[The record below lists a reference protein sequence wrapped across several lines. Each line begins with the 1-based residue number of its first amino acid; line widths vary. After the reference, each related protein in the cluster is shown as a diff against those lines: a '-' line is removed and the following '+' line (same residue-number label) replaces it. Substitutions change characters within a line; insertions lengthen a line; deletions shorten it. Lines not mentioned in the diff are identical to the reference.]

1 MKRPAL
7 ALLVVLCAAQ
17 LAFGQQP
24 PAGPPPH
31 GRGGP
36 RIEML
41 AQRLGLDDTQKAQVA
56 KILEQQH
63 AQAQTERKQF
73 EATGQRPT
81 PEEMRA
87 TFERHDQELTQ
98 ALSAVLT
105 PDQLTKFKAMQAER
119 REHRHHGPPPAPPA
133 AQ

>member
-1 MKRPAL
+1 MTRPTL
-7 ALLVVLCAAQ
+7 ALLVVLCTAQ
-17 LAFGQQP
+17 LAFAQQP
-24 PAGPPPH
+24 PPGHPPH
-31 GRGGP
+31 GGP
-36 RIEML
+36 RVEML
-41 AQRLGLDDTQKAQVA
+41 AQRLGLDDTQKAEVK

-73 EATGQRPT
+73 DATGQRPT

-87 TFERHDQELTQ
+87 TFARHDQELTQ
-98 ALSAVLT
+98 ALSGVLT

-119 REHRHHGPPPAPPA
+119 REHMRHGPPPAPPA

>member
-1 MKRPAL
+1 MKQINVAL
-7 ALLVVLCAAQ
+7 AVVLCTAQ
-17 LAFGQQP
+17 LALAQQP
-24 PAGPPPH
+24 PAGRPPH
-31 GRGGP
+31 GGGP

-41 AQRLGLDDTQKAQVA
+41 AQRLGLDDTQKAEVK
-56 KILEQQH
+56 KILEQQR
-63 AQAQTERKQF
+63 AQADTERKQF

-98 ALSAVLT
+98 ALSGVLSA
-105 PDQLTKFKAMQAER
+105 DQLTKFKAMQAER
-119 REHRHHGPPPAPPA
+119 REHMRRGPPPAPPA

>member
-1 MKRPAL
+1 MKRPTL
-7 ALLVVLCAAQ
+7 ALLIVLCTAQ
-17 LAFGQQP
+17 LAFAQQP
-24 PAGPPPH
+24 PPGPPPQ
-31 GRGGP
+31 GGGP
-36 RIEML
+36 RVEML
-41 AQRLGLDDTQKAQVA
+41 AQRLGLDDTQKAHVK
-56 KILEQQH
+56 KILEQQR

-105 PDQLTKFKAMQAER
+105 PDQLTKFEAMQAER
-119 REHRHHGPPPAPPA
+119 REHMRHGPPPAAPA

>member
-1 MKRPAL
+1 MKRPTL
-7 ALLVVLCAAQ
+7 ALLVVLCTAP
-17 LAFGQQP
+17 LAFAQQP
-24 PAGPPPH
+24 PPGHPPH
-31 GRGGP
+31 GGSRV
-36 RIEML
+36 EML
-41 AQRLGLDDTQKAQVA
+41 AQRLGLDDTQTAAVK
-56 KILEQQH
+56 KILEQQR

-105 PDQLTKFKAMQAER
+105 PDQLTKFEAMQAER
-119 REHRHHGPPPAPPA
+119 REHMRHGPPPAPPA